1 MTNFIGR
8 RMTALGLAGAIALAA
23 IVPVSAAPVSG
34 GASLASALPGH
45 ATDQVRWRGRGWGW
59 AGAGLATGLAIG
71 AIAASRPYYGYGY
84 GPGYYGPGYG
94 PAYAYPAPVYVE
106 PEPVYVAPAPQ
117 VYAAPAP
124 GYSQPVPDNGVRQC
138 FVTTNADRGLGYW
151 RPC

>member
-34 GASLASALPGH
+34 GASLVSALPGH

-71 AIAASRPYYGYGY
+71 AIAASRPYYGY